1 LREASRAAAHAI
13 WRAAL
18 AAGNV
23 GPLVDRALGRL
34 SVDPSHPS
42 WRHVFVFGCGKA
54 SGAMAAAVERT
65 LGRRITEGLV
75 VVKDGY
81 TVPTARVVLR
91 EAGHPVPDARGQAAA
106 EEIVRRVRPAGADDA
121 VLFLVSG
128 GGSALT
134 PAPVRPITLAEKQET
149 TRLLL
154 GAGATINELN
164 AVRKHVSLFK
174 GGQLARAAA
183 PATLISLILSDVIGD
198 PLDVIASGPTAPDP
212 TTFAEALAVL
222 ERRGVGYLVSNAVRA
237 RLEAGARG
245 EVEETPKPGD
255 RAFERVTNVVIGNNA
270 LVVAA
275 AAVGGWALLARA
287 RESIVVPPA
296 APPAPTGPTATTS
309 PTPST
314 ASTIS
319 TNLHPQRVASHLD
332 TLGWTIQLAAY
343 ASLDKALAHADR
355 LAADAGVPA
364 LVTPAPQSGN
374 GPVWYRVLAGSYATR
389 AAAGSARAGLWRR
402 GIAGEGVGDL
412 LLAPYSYH
420 APAGAS
426 LDTLRRRGLPAVR
439 WSNGVILLGAFE
451 APEQAAYTQ
460 AALKRAG
467 VRANLLPR
475 MGAGG
480 GGPP

>member
-1 LREASRAAAHAI
+1 MGGLEGPPNPPDRSSRPGEPGARLVSPNPPDRSSCRGEAATRLDAQAI

-18 AAGNV
+18 AAGSV
-23 GPLVDRALGRL
+23 APLVDRALERL
-34 SVDPSHPS
+34 RFDLTHPS
-42 WRHVFVFGCGKA
+42 WRHLLVFGCGKA

-106 EEIVRRVRPAGADDA
+106 EEIVRRVRSAGADDA

-164 AVRKHVSLFK
+164 AVRKHLSLFK

-212 TTFAEALAVL
+212 TTFAEALTVL
-222 ERRGVGYLVSNAVRA
+222 ERRGVGYLVPAAVRA

-255 RAFERVTNVVIGNNA
+255 PAFERVTNVVIGNNA
-270 LVVAA
+270 LVVDAA
-275 AAVGGWALLARA
+275 AAEARRLGYRAEVLTRSLQGEAREVALELVARA
-287 RESIVVPPA
+287 RALPPRSCLIAGGETTMTVRGRGRGGRCQEFALAAALQLRRDDRVIVLA
-296 APPAPTGPTATTS
+296 AGTDGTDGPTDAAGGTADAETVARGERAGQAARRALDDNDAYTFLS
-309 PTPST
+309 AAGDLFVSGPTN
-314 ASTIS
+314 
-319 TNLHPQRVASHLD
+319 TNLLD
-332 TLGWTIQLAAY
+332 LY
-343 ASLDKALAHADR
+343 
-355 LAADAGVPA
+355 
-364 LVTPAPQSGN
+364 
-374 GPVWYRVLAGSYATR
+374 
-389 AAAGSARAGLWRR
+389 
-402 GIAGEGVGDL
+402 L
-412 LLAPYSYH
+412 LLR
-420 APAGAS
+420 
-426 LDTLRRRGLPAVR
+426 D
-439 WSNGVILLGAFE
+439 
-451 APEQAAYTQ
+451 
-460 AALKRAG
+460 
-467 VRANLLPR
+467 
-475 MGAGG
+475 
-480 GGPP
+480 

>member
-1 LREASRAAAHAI
+1 ML
-13 WRAAL
+13 
-18 AAGNV
+18 
-23 GPLVDRALGRL
+23 
-34 SVDPSHPS
+34 
-42 WRHVFVFGCGKA
+42 VFGCGKA

-164 AVRKHVSLFK
+164 AVRKHLSLFK

-212 TTFAEALAVL
+212 TTFADALAVL
-222 ERRGVGYLVSNAVRA
+222 ERRGVGYLVPNAVRA

-255 RAFERVTNVVIGNNA
+255 PAFERVTNVVIGNNA
-270 LVVAA
+270 LVVDAA
-275 AAVGGWALLARA
+275 AAEARRLGYRAEVLTRSLQGEAREVALELVTRARALPPRSCLIAGGETTVTVRGRGRGGRCQEFALAAALLLRRDDRIVVLAAGTDGTDGPTDAAGGITDAETVARGERAGQAARA
-287 RESIVVPPA
+287 ALDDNDAYAFLSA
-296 APPAPTGPTATTS
+296 AGDLVISGPTN
-309 PTPST
+309 
-314 ASTIS
+314 
-319 TNLHPQRVASHLD
+319 TNLLD
-332 TLGWTIQLAAY
+332 LY
-343 ASLDKALAHADR
+343 
-355 LAADAGVPA
+355 
-364 LVTPAPQSGN
+364 
-374 GPVWYRVLAGSYATR
+374 VL
-389 AAAGSARAGLWRR
+389 
-402 GIAGEGVGDL
+402 
-412 LLAPYSYH
+412 
-420 APAGAS
+420 
-426 LDTLRRRGLPAVR
+426 LRD
-439 WSNGVILLGAFE
+439 
-451 APEQAAYTQ
+451 
-460 AALKRAG
+460 
-467 VRANLLPR
+467 
-475 MGAGG
+475 
-480 GGPP
+480 